1 MGQAQ
6 QQIEELGQFKQFL
19 ISWVEP
25 FERPD
30 ISDEETEQFAKN
42 LKQWLKKLTRLGIK
56 QEGLELFYRFK
67 ERGACFVISDEVF
80 QKIQNSNLDKEI
92 EWLKQLVDSM
102 PENPYEVLNIP
113 QNATKEE
120 IKKAYRKLA
129 HQYHPDKTAQLGPE
143 IQEVAHRKMQ
153 EINEAYELLLKESEY
168 QT

>member
-1 MGQAQ
+1 MSGVTNR
-6 QQIEELGQFKQFL
+6 QIEELGQFKQFL

-30 ISDEETEQFAKN
+30 LSDEETEQFAKN
-42 LKQWLKKLTRLGIK
+42 LKQWLKKLARLGIK
-56 QEGLELFYRFK
+56 HEGLELFYRFK

-129 HQYHPDKTAQLGPE
+129 H
-143 IQEVAHRKMQ
+143 
-153 EINEAYELLLKESEY
+153 
-168 QT
+168 

>member
-1 MGQAQ
+1 MRPWIWGPYATA
-6 QQIEELGQFKQFL
+6 GGR
-19 ISWVEP
+19 
-25 FERPD
+25 ERAR
-30 ISDEETEQFAKN
+30 SARGWGHRVQFAKN
-42 LKQWLKKLTRLGIK
+42 LKQWLKKLARLGIK

-129 HQYHPDKTAQLGPE
+129 H
-143 IQEVAHRKMQ
+143 
-153 EINEAYELLLKESEY
+153 
-168 QT
+168 